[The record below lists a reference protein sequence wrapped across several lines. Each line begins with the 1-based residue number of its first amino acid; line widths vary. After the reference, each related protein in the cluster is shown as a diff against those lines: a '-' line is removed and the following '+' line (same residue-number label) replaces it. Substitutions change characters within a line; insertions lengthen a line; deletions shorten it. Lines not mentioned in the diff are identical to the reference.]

1 MAGTHP
7 NLKIVPSSNT
17 ASRLLLL
24 LCGILALARPS
35 HANTYMFSFTAS
47 QLMTALQTSVGTST
61 YQESAYYAIFVQPL
75 SSQISSFTI
84 TSATTP
90 NPTDPNV
97 WDASVINDPSAPALG
112 YGPGPLQCASDC
124 TWAGFYK
131 DSSYTGSYPTATPTH
146 SGATVIS
153 GANNPGTNI
162 FLGHSFYDEGLS
174 PYGWSGENLSNQILF
189 QQVINAVMP
198 GTDVFTLSL
207 TTNQVLSG
215 SYTFQGSASALVS
228 GSPTSMTSDTKDD
241 AGFTFQL
248 TMTAVGTPEPDTAA
262 LILGGALLMLPLF
275 RRRFRK
281 SSSSHGKPGPVTN
294 PTREDRSVC

>member
-1 MAGTHP
+1 MAGTRP
-7 NLKIVPSSNT
+7 NLKIGTV
-17 ASRLLLL
+17 SRLLLL
-24 LCGILALARPS
+24 LGIILTAARPS

-47 QLMTALQTSVGTST
+47 QLMTALETSVGTSN

-84 TSATTP
+84 SAATTP

-112 YGPGPLQCASDC
+112 YGHGPLQCTSDC
-124 TWAGFYK
+124 TWAGYYK
-131 DSSYTGSYPTATPTH
+131 DSSYTGSYPSATPTFPDV
-146 SGATVIS
+146 TVIS

-162 FLGHSFYDEGLS
+162 FLGHSFYDQGTP

-198 GTDVFTLSL
+198 GSDVFTLSL
-207 TTNQVLSG
+207 TTPQLLSG

-241 AGFTFQL
+241 AGFSFQI
-248 TMTAVGTPEPDTAA
+248 TMTAQPMPEPDTTA
-262 LILGGALLMLPLF
+262 LILGGALLMVPLF

-281 SSSSHGKPGPVTN
+281 STPSHSKPGPVTN
-294 PTREDRSVC
+294 PTQEDRSVC